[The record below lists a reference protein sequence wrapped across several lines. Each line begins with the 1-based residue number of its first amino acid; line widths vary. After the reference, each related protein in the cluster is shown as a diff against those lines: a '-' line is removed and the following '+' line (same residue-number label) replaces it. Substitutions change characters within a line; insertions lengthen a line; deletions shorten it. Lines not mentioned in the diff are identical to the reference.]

1 MNEAAAEKAMKAHS
15 VPDAQRGVNLEVFV
29 YGTGLDVV
37 LVPSAMRGAADFA
50 QLQQDLAQAGYR
62 SLAVNP
68 RCAGNSTGP
77 LEGIDLKDIADD
89 IALVVNTLCQ
99 GPAHLVGHALG
110 NVGVRATA
118 SFRPEVARSVT
129 VMPCGGHNLDLRP
142 APAPVI
148 AALGRCHD
156 LSLPENERLAALRM
170 AFFAPGND
178 ASVWLDGWW
187 PQSAGIA
194 DAIYRTDPELWWRG
208 GEGPMLYLMPCNDAM
223 IDVTTGREIAAALGE
238 RARYV
243 EINNCG
249 HAILPEQ
256 GEEVARQLIAF
267 FASLD

>member
-1 MNEAAAEKAMKAHS
+1 MKVHF
-15 VPDAQRGVNLEVFV
+15 VPDEQRGVNLEVLV
-29 YGTGLDVV
+29 HGAGPDVV

-50 QLQQDLAQAGYR
+50 QLQQDLASAGYR
-62 SLAVNP
+62 SLAINP
-68 RCAGNSTGP
+68 RCAGNSTGS
-77 LEGIDLKDIADD
+77 LDNIDLRDIAND
-89 IALVVNTLCQ
+89 IALVVDTLCQ

-118 SFRPEVARSVT
+118 SFRPKVARSIT
-129 VMPCGGHNLDLRP
+129 VMPCGGHNLDARP
-142 APAPVI
+142 APEAVI

-156 LSLPENERLAALRM
+156 LSLSEEERLAALRM

-178 ASVWLDGWW
+178 PSVWLDGWW

-208 GEGPMLYLMPCNDAM
+208 GDGPMLFLMPRNHAM

-238 RARYV
+238 RCRYV
-243 EINNCG
+243 EIDNCG

-256 GEEVARQLIAF
+256 GEEVARQLIAY
-267 FASLD
+267 FASLA